1 MSTNPETPRW
11 SALTARVWTTA
22 IKPEAVTCGLVAGDD
37 HVLLIDTG
45 SAPEQGHALAM
56 SAACMLGRPVDRV
69 VVTHHHY
76 DHSGGLPGIDGAET
90 WMHEA
95 ALAHCPDLWVDHP
108 IALMAYVDLGGIGAE
123 VIHPGPAH
131 TDGDLVVIVCDEKV
145 TFVGDLVETAGEPQ
159 SDETTDVRGWPRAI
173 DSVITG
179 TDGVGVYVP
188 GHGHPIDATA
198 VMKQRAELA
207 ERVPVE
213 IPLTPVTRHVP
224 PQLA

>member
-1 MSTNPETPRW
+1 MSTW
-11 SALTARVWTTA
+11 AA
-22 IKPEAVTCGLVAGDD
+22 
-37 HVLLIDTG
+37 
-45 SAPEQGHALAM
+45 SAPRSSTLV
-56 SAACMLGRPVDRV
+56 RP
-69 VVTHHHY
+69 T
-76 DHSGGLPGIDGAET
+76 PTE
-90 WMHEA
+90 
-95 ALAHCPDLWVDHP
+95 
-108 IALMAYVDLGGIGAE
+108 
-123 VIHPGPAH
+123 
-131 TDGDLVVIVCDEKV
+131 

-198 VMKQRAELA
+198 VMKQRAALA

-224 PQLA
+224 PQPA